1 MYQISMYVLIIA
13 VVVSLTF
20 QIAMIVRMKTVYNKL
35 GGIIRTN
42 WDLKRVKRVINL
54 SMKLAIFYMVFFAV
68 LIIVLIYLYFLK
80 IGIESF
86 VVLFFFGII
95 TLPLGLIGRHFEK
108 KIKNMKVDAKDPQI
122 GEKYNRYIEQW
133 NKARLQISDW
143 KIKMY

>member
-133 NKARLQISDW
+133 NKARLQISD
-143 KIKMY
+143 

>member
-13 VVVSLTF
+13 VVVTLIF

-54 SMKLAIFYMVFFAV
+54 SMKLAIFYMIFFAI
-68 LIIVLIYLYFLK
+68 LIIVLIYLYFVK

-95 TLPLGLIGRHFEK
+95 TLPLGLFGRHFEK
-108 KIKNMKVDAKDPQI
+108 KIKTMKVDAKDPQI
-122 GEKYNRYIEQW
+122 EEKYNRYIEQW
-133 NKARLQISDW
+133 NKARLQVSD
-143 KIKMY
+143 

>member
-1 MYQISMYVLIIA
+1 MYQISMYILIISVIVA
-13 VVVSLTF
+13 LTF
-20 QIAMIVRMKTVYNKL
+20 QITMILRMKTVYNKL

-54 SMKLAIFYMVFFAV
+54 SMKLAIFYMVFFAI
-68 LIIVLIYLYFLK
+68 LIIVLIYLYFVK

-95 TLPLGLIGRHFEK
+95 TLPLGLLGRHFEK

-122 GEKYNRYIEQW
+122 EERYNRYIEQW
-133 NKARLQISDW
+133 SKARLQVSD
-143 KIKMY
+143 